1 MAAAKTS
8 MNYSGYFLIVSD
20 FIRWS
25 KANGIPVGPGRGSG
39 AGSIVACVLQI
50 TDLDP
55 TKFGKGCAMRCWKGI
70 TDALCSGRLCG
81 IENAVFVLKRELKWI
96 PFVGLH
102 LVVLG
107 MIFINRLDGISSI
120 RHIVKL
126 VQNYLRMAFLHSSN
140 DTETKHNDCFQYF
153 KYFNIL
159 AIAILSHS
167 SYRNC
172 APSTSSQALFL
183 SSTLSAMSLTTKKRF
198 VMKQAESELFL
209 PKGNEIIARVLRSP
223 GRNLHEVDDEKGE
236 KYLVS
241 MPRKFRETIYI
252 KRGSFVFVVPIKEG
266 VKVKAEITQILDNE
280 NVLYIRDQKMWPKR
294 FEIYAESITR
304 EAKRGTVASGTK
316 KHDVID
322 EDMLPP
328 SDTNDGDYDE
338 NDEDDKKRM
347 ATIRRAI

>member
-1 MAAAKTS
+1 MDDTI
-8 MNYSGYFLIVSD
+8 GRYFTL
-20 FIRWS
+20 
-25 KANGIPVGPGRGSG
+25 
-39 AGSIVACVLQI
+39 
-50 TDLDP
+50 
-55 TKFGKGCAMRCWKGI
+55 
-70 TDALCSGRLCG
+70 
-81 IENAVFVLKRELKWI
+81 
-96 PFVGLH
+96 
-102 LVVLG
+102 
-107 MIFINRLDGISSI
+107 
-120 RHIVKL
+120 
-126 VQNYLRMAFLHSSN
+126 
-140 DTETKHNDCFQYF
+140 
-153 KYFNIL
+153 YFNIL

-338 NDEDDKKRM
+338 NDEDDKKKNGDNSTGDLEESEELGEDDKIEDSDGEESNSDDFTFKIYNPNRLK
-347 ATIRRAI
+347 RL

>member
-55 TKFGKGCAMRCWKGI
+55 TKFGKGCATRCWKGI

-81 IENAVFVLKRELKWI
+81 IEYEIRGVEKIPEQPFIVASKHQSPFETFIFILLFRNAVFVLKRELKWI

-126 VQNYLRMAFLHSSN
+126 VQNYLRMAFLHSSKRMTPKRN
-140 DTETKHNDCFQYF
+140 TMTV
-153 KYFNIL
+153 FNI
-159 AIAILSHS
+159 S
-167 SYRNC
+167 S
-172 APSTSSQALFL
+172 L
-183 SSTLSAMSLTTKKRF
+183 SSLS
-198 VMKQAESELFL
+198 
-209 PKGNEIIARVLRSP
+209 
-223 GRNLHEVDDEKGE
+223 
-236 KYLVS
+236 
-241 MPRKFRETIYI
+241 
-252 KRGSFVFVVPIKEG
+252 
-266 VKVKAEITQILDNE
+266 
-280 NVLYIRDQKMWPKR
+280 
-294 FEIYAESITR
+294 
-304 EAKRGTVASGTK
+304 
-316 KHDVID
+316 
-322 EDMLPP
+322 
-328 SDTNDGDYDE
+328 
-338 NDEDDKKRM
+338 
-347 ATIRRAI
+347 